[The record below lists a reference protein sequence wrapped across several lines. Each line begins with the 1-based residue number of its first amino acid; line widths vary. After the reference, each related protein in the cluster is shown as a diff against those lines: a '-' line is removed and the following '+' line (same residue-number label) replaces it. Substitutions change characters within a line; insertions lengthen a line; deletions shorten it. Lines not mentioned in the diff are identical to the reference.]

1 MSTISIITPFKDAA
15 PFLKDCIDSIC
26 RQSHDSWQLIAI
38 DDHSEDHSRAII
50 ESYKDPR
57 IEILTNNGKGILSAL
72 QTAQEHIKGNYVT
85 RMDADDIMPD
95 NKLKVLLEVLYA
107 STSKTIA
114 TGLVKY
120 FSEGEVSEGYL
131 NYECWLNDTAQ
142 QGLFYERIY
151 RECVVASPNWLMH
164 RMDFDAIGGFQKL
177 NYPEDY
183 DMVFRWRAAGLKIKS
198 AHTLTHLW
206 REHPNRTS
214 RNSDVYQQE
223 SFFRL
228 KLPYFIEEFKNR
240 RIQLIGAKKKGKLI
254 AQILKEHHC
263 SFDWYE
269 KDPALI
275 GQTLINT
282 EIKSIDFL
290 KTEEACI
297 LSVYPDEELRTALE
311 AFISKR
317 GYYIGANAH
326 YF

>member
-1 MSTISIITPFKDAA
+1 
-15 PFLKDCIDSIC
+15 
-26 RQSHDSWQLIAI
+26 
-38 DDHSEDHSRAII
+38 
-50 ESYKDPR
+50 
-57 IEILTNNGKGILSAL
+57 
-72 QTAQEHIKGNYVT
+72 
-85 RMDADDIMPD
+85 
-95 NKLKVLLEVLYA
+95 
-107 STSKTIA
+107 
-114 TGLVKY
+114 
-120 FSEGEVSEGYL
+120 
-131 NYECWLNDTAQ
+131 
-142 QGLFYERIY
+142 
-151 RECVVASPNWLMH
+151 MH

-183 DMVFRWRAAGLKIKS
+183 DMVFHWRAAGLKIKS

-240 RIQLIGAKKKGKLI
+240 RIQLIGAKRKGKLI
-254 AQILKEHHC
+254 AQILKEYHC
-263 SFDWYE
+263 NFDWYE

-297 LSVYPDEELRTALE
+297 LSVYPDEELRVALE
-311 AFISKR
+311 TFISKR